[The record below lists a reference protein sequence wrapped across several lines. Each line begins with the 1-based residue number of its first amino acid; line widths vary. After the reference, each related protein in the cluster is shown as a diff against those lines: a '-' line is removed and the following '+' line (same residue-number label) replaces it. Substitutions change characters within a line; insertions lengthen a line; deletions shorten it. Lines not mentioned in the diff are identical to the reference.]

1 MPWLDDATLFLARKT
16 EILSFLQSHM
26 PIELLRQHKLNGNS
40 KSIAKKVSKDHLHSV
55 YSMALKDPTMLV
67 SEEAKHLLDEQSA
80 AQVARQKE
88 EAEEA
93 QQAQKAAQAAAINA
107 LQQGEDDAAA
117 AATQEAAAERSRH
130 EARLKRWYT
139 EYCPEKLPRVG
150 EVLDEY
156 RGREYKLWQE
166 LGMQYGPEPA
176 APYTRPPPAA
186 GAKPFAAEQT
196 DGLPRL
202 LEFSAENNLTGLC
215 CLVPGLKTKEVKP
228 APPPGQIEYVL
239 TEPVTANLDVPHPD
253 SGYTALMLCI
263 AVADDSRWRG
273 AAKFHLVRSF
283 AHHLLE
289 YGASTQPRSSNGS
302 TALMMAAQR
311 GRADVAR
318 VILEFESRR
327 GLLTSCRP
335 DCAAEARATDSQGS
349 STLDWQSDDGMSAL
363 HWAAAGEWRRADP
376 SDPLRASPPELVR
389 LLLEAG
395 ASANAPSSKLGMTPL
410 MLACMHCRGDEAL
423 ALQVVEL
430 LLRPPVPFSADW
442 QTKKREQRDDW
453 RVKLPATDGVRLPNL
468 PPSSQRAREQKLQK
482 DAEETALVG
491 GDVAPVPAPAPEAQS
506 SGADPDAAAR
516 GGLRALHL
524 AAVDGRAAVVRA
536 LLGANAD
543 KDARLQPTNEGAYHL
558 AVAVPLC
565 PVQYFQHSYMAE
577 IHTSFAYVIV
587 RIHSADLFN
596 GAGRS
601 RGCCS
606 RARGGRLR
614 HDSRG
619 LGS

>member
-1 MPWLDDATLFLARKT
+1 MPWLNDATLCLAHKT
-16 EILSFLQSHM
+16 DIVSFLQSHM
-26 PIELLRQHKLNGNS
+26 PIEALRQHKLNGNI
-40 KSIAKKVSKDHLHSV
+40 KSIAKKVSKEHLHSV
-55 YSMALKDPTMLV
+55 YNMALKDPTMLV
-67 SEEAKHLLDEQSA
+67 SEEAKHSLDEQSA
-80 AQVARQKE
+80 AQVARQKK
-88 EAEEA
+88 EAEKAEK
-93 QQAQKAAQAAAINA
+93 AQKAAQAAK
-107 LQQGEDDAAA
+107 LQQGEDAAAA
-117 AATQEAAAERSRH
+117 AATREAAAERCRH
-130 EARLKRWYT
+130 EATLKRWYT
-139 EYCPEKLPRVG
+139 EYCPQKLPMVG

-186 GAKPFAAEQT
+186 GATPSVVEQT
-196 DGLPRL
+196 DRLPRL

-215 CLVPGLKTKEVKP
+215 CLVPGLKTQEVKP
-228 APPPGQIEYVL
+228 APPPGQIEYVI

-253 SGYTALMLCI
+253 SGYTPLMLSI
-263 AVADDSRWRG
+263 AVADDSNWCG

-289 YGASTQPRSSNGS
+289 YGASTKPRSSNGS

-335 DCAAEARATDSQGS
+335 DSDAEARTDTQGS
-349 STLDWQSDDGMSAL
+349 NTVDWQSDDGMSAL
-363 HWAAAGEWRRADP
+363 HWAAAGEWHRADP
-376 SDPLRASPPELVR
+376 SDALRASPPELVR

-395 ASANAPSSKLGMTPL
+395 ASANVSNSSLGITPL

-430 LLRPPVPFSADW
+430 LLRPPVPFSAAW

-453 RVKLPATDGVRLPNL
+453 RAKLPATDGVHLPNL
-468 PPSSQRAREQKLQK
+468 PPSPRRFLEKKLQK
-482 DAEETALVG
+482 DTEKTALVCS
-491 GDVAPVPAPAPEAQS
+491 DVAPAPAPAPATEAQPF
-506 SGADPDAAAR
+506 GADPNTAAR

-524 AAVDGRAAVVRA
+524 AAVEGRAAVVRA

-543 KDARLQPTNEGAYHL
+543 KDARLQPTNESAYHL
-558 AVAVPLC
+558 AVAVSTP
-565 PVQYFQHSYMAE
+565 YI
-577 IHTSFAYVIV
+577 IHGRDTSSFAFSNLHM
-587 RIHSADLFN
+587 HSTDLSD

-606 RARGGRLR
+606 CTRGGRLR
-614 HDSRG
+614 HDSCC
-619 LGS
+619 LAS